1 MRSCAWDL
9 RVPGIRTTDGEVVLR
24 PGADLSAESN
34 ANAGRIRRLIQPIP
48 CGPRLSSFRSSG
60 MRNQPIALSAK
71 GSTFT
76 ESPDYEDVNWAYSPI
91 QLGDSERECL
101 LSERRSL
108 ANSISMR

>member
-1 MRSCAWDL
+1 
-9 RVPGIRTTDGEVVLR
+9 
-24 PGADLSAESN
+24 
-34 ANAGRIRRLIQPIP
+34 
-48 CGPRLSSFRSSG
+48 
-60 MRNQPIALSAK
+60 MRNQPIALSVK